1 MDRICTSLSVY
12 KNSSS
17 YEVLLKLQK
26 MICDFFALPDTIYCH
41 GPFIRT
47 GSLSRT
53 VTPSHSPILVSLGL
67 SLTVSW
73 RVDDFLPHGM
83 SQDSERVYNQSRL

>member
-26 MICDFFALPDTIYCH
+26 MICDFFCITTDTIVLLEH
-41 GPFIRT
+41 NPEIDARDMTRAGDGGGTDEAERRMRIVITGKRAHTALWPVLLLIR
-47 GSLSRT
+47 
-53 VTPSHSPILVSLGL
+53 
-67 SLTVSW
+67 
-73 RVDDFLPHGM
+73 
-83 SQDSERVYNQSRL
+83 